1 MLDLDAPLPDVIA
14 DEAELDELL
23 SRPTAGVVETFRNI
37 PGDIL
42 FLGVGGKMGPTMAR
56 MAVRAAEAAGG
67 RRRILGAS
75 RFSDA
80 AMERQLRDVGVET
93 IRCDLLDPK
102 QVDALPDAPNVVA
115 MSALKFG
122 STGKQALT
130 WGMNTYVPTLV
141 ARRFAESRIV
151 AFSTGNVY
159 PLTDVRLGGCRETDP
174 TGPVGEYAMSCLGR
188 ERMYEYFAEAN
199 GTPTSIVRLN
209 YACELRYGVLADMA
223 RRVLQGE
230 TIDLSMGCVNAIWQG
245 DANAMTLQSFGA
257 AASPAFTFNLA
268 GPEILSVR
276 RLCEE
281 YGRRFGKEPQFV
293 GAEANNALLSNGQM
307 AHDRFGYPRVPIRR
321 VIDWV
326 AEWTLR
332 GGRTLGKPTH
342 FETRDGKY

>member
-1 MLDLDAPLPDVIA
+1 MSNALPDRIA

-23 SRPTAGVVETFRNI
+23 SRPTPAVVEVMKNL

-42 FLGVGGKMGPTMAR
+42 VLGVGGKMGPTLAR
-56 MAVRAAEAAGG
+56 MAVRASEAAGVK
-67 RRRILGAS
+67 RRVYGAS

-80 AMERQLRDVGVET
+80 SLEQPLRDVGIET
-93 IRCDLLDPK
+93 IRCDLLDPA
-102 QVDALPDAPNVVA
+102 QVDKLPDAPNVVA

-122 STGKQALT
+122 STGKQAFT

-141 ARRFAESRIV
+141 ARRFMKSRIV

-159 PLTDVRLGGCRETDP
+159 PLSDVRRGGCRETDP

-188 ERMYEYFAEAN
+188 ERMYEYFAEAH
-199 GTPTSIVRLN
+199 GTQTSIVRLN
-209 YACELRYGVLADMA
+209 YACELRYGVIADMA
-223 RRVLQGE
+223 RKILQDE
-230 TIDLSMGCVNAIWQG
+230 PIDLTMGCVNAIWQG
-245 DANAMTLQSFGA
+245 DANAMTLQSFAA

-268 GPEILSVR
+268 GPETLSVR

-281 YGRRFGKEPQFV
+281 LGLLLEKSAQFV
-293 GAEANNALLSNGQM
+293 GEESNSALLSNGQRG
-307 AHDRFGYPRVPIRR
+307 HELFGYPTVPIKRLLTW
-321 VIDWV
+321 I
-326 AEWTLR
+326 AEWAAR